1 MNPPKE
7 RYIVL
12 KSGTLNPLPTDV
24 LNENLPTSY
33 LADIFGT
40 KFVGGIHGRL
50 LTAWASAGVFGPL
63 AITSLREI
71 SVKNAIND
79 FVKKEASNIKTYN
92 EQCATMLPFKEEVTK
107 EMYERN
113 KNYK

>member
-1 MNPPKE
+1 LHWIKDP
-7 RYIVL
+7 R
-12 KSGTLNPLPTDV
+12 
-24 LNENLPTSY
+24 
-33 LADIFGT
+33 F
-40 KFVGGIHGRL
+40 
-50 LTAWASAGVFGPL
+50 
-63 AITSLREI
+63 RE
-71 SVKNAIND
+71 AIND